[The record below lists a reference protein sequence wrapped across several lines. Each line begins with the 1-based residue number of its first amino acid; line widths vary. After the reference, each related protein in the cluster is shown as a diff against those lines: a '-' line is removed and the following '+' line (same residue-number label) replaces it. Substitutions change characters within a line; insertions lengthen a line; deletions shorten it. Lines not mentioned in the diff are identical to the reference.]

1 LSYADSN
8 LKKMMTGHRTQSQ
21 TDGLHTASTKA
32 TAQPSWLGMNTHA
45 RLPSNGCFPF
55 TDLGHLMANLMKLG
69 NLLLWALLNNF
80 GI

>member
-1 LSYADSN
+1 
-8 LKKMMTGHRTQSQ
+8 
-21 TDGLHTASTKA
+21 
-32 TAQPSWLGMNTHA
+32 MNTHEC
-45 RLPSNGCFPF
+45 LPGNGCFPF